1 MNSKIF
7 VVVSVPM
14 IEKEFDIYI
23 PVTKKVGTIKNL
35 VIKMIEE
42 QSDFVFLNDGCKS
55 LYDKVTGDRISEEE
69 YVKDSKIKNGS
80 KLILY

>member
-1 MNSKIF
+1 MNSKVF

-14 IEKEFDIYI
+14 IEKEFDLYI
-23 PVTKKVGTIKNL
+23 PITKKVGTVKDLI
-35 VIKMIEE
+35 IKMVEE